1 MNAVA
6 EQLTGWSLPEAT
18 GRPLGEVFHIIN
30 EETRAVVEDP
40 VIKVLASGKVVGL
53 ANHTVLVRRDG
64 TEIPIDDSGS
74 PIRDRDGI
82 VTGVVLV
89 FHDISERKL
98 AEEAIRASEKRF
110 HSSLDNMIEGCQ
122 IIGRDWHYI
131 YINEAAEKQNRRPTE
146 ELLGNRYMDM
156 WPGVGS
162 TNVFAMLQRCMDER
176 IPQDMENE
184 FTFPDGTVGWFE
196 LKISPVPEGIF
207 ILSMDITERK
217 RTEDELIRSN
227 TELQQFAYVA
237 SHDLQEPLRMVTA
250 YLGLLEK
257 KYGDQLDGDAKKY
270 MDFAID
276 GGLRA
281 KDLVR
286 DLLEISRVD
295 SQAKPMTR
303 TDMNGVMDNV
313 CNNLTVQINEEHASV
328 TNDPLPTIMADE
340 AQMTILL
347 QNLVTN
353 AIKFH
358 GDREPKVH
366 VSCED
371 KGGSMDLRRRGQR
384 HRHRSTIQG

>member
-1 MNAVA
+1 
-6 EQLTGWSLPEAT
+6 
-18 GRPLGEVFHIIN
+18 
-30 EETRAVVEDP
+30 
-40 VIKVLASGKVVGL
+40 
-53 ANHTVLVRRDG
+53 
-64 TEIPIDDSGS
+64 
-74 PIRDRDGI
+74 
-82 VTGVVLV
+82 
-89 FHDISERKL
+89 
-98 AEEAIRASEKRF
+98 
-110 HSSLDNMIEGCQ
+110 
-122 IIGRDWHYI
+122 
-131 YINEAAEKQNRRPTE
+131 
-146 ELLGNRYMDM
+146 
-156 WPGVGS
+156 
-162 TNVFAMLQRCMDER
+162 
-176 IPQDMENE
+176 MENE

-371 KGGSMDLRRRGQR
+371 KGDRWIFAVEDNGIGIDQQYKDKVFVLFQRLHTRDKYEGTGIGLAIAKKIVERHGGRSGTARRSVRERLSSSPSLKGEGHER
-384 HRHRSTIQG
+384 W